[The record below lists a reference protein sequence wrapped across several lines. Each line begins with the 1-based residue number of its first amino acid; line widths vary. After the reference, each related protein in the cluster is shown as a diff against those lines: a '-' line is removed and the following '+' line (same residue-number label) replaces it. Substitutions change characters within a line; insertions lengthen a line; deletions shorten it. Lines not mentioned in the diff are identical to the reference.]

1 LAIIGGINSAVAFG
15 YYGKILREMWMKPVP
30 DGDTTPL
37 TVYSSLSVA
46 LVITSVA
53 TLVLG
58 TFPGIALHFGDIAG
72 LAGAFGK

>member
-1 LAIIGGINSAVAFG
+1 
-15 YYGKILREMWMKPVP
+15 
-30 DGDTTPL
+30 
-37 TVYSSLSVA
+37 LSVA